1 MSAAATSARTEKHN
15 EHDSIQRHNHS
26 ANHVERIMAD
36 AVCREHESDF
46 RITSLSSFCNSIT
59 HSTPEQA
66 CLVCVDRN
74 DECDGTCDWCDQAA
88 TSWAHGQHYCADCLE
103 AE

>member
-1 MSAAATSARTEKHN
+1 MSTTAYSVTITVTIETE
-15 EHDSIQRHNHS
+15 DQDLG
-26 ANHVERIMAD
+26 ANHVENILAD

-59 HSTPEQA
+59 HSTPVEA
-66 CLVCVDRN
+66 CLVCVDSN

-88 TSWAHGQHYCADCLE
+88 TAWAHGQHYCTDCLE

>member
-1 MSAAATSARTEKHN
+1 MSTTAYSVTITVTIETE
-15 EHDSIQRHNHS
+15 DQDLG